1 LNVGICKI
9 KIRLPENQTLKG
21 KRSAI
26 NSICHRIRNKFNVSI
41 SIVDDQDTWQLSTIG
56 ISYVSNDTRQ
66 TNKILNH
73 VIAFLQSARGDIEF
87 VSSEQ
92 ETLTGF

>member
-1 LNVGICKI
+1 MNVGIYKI

-21 KRSAI
+21 KRSTI
-26 NSICHRIRNKFNVSI
+26 NSLCHRVRNKFNVSI
-41 SIVDDQDTWQLSTIG
+41 SVVDNQDTWQLATIG

-66 TNKILNH
+66 TNKVLDH
-73 VIAFLQSARGDIEF
+73 VVTFLQSVRGDIDL
-87 VSSEQ
+87 VSYEQ